1 MYFILKGGA
10 LWFTTTHPE
19 TFHYYDG
26 YWVNNDG
33 AIKQYNE
40 ESHQKHKAQKAQIK
54 KELMRVAWHPSKW
67 WDWCVPEDE
76 KGDTANCFA
85 SIGPPKIIILYLM
98 TGCKKFDPP

>member
-33 AIKQYNE
+33 AIKQHNE

-67 WDWCVPEDE
+67 WDWCVHEDE

>member
-10 LWFTTTHPE
+10 QWFTTTHPE

-33 AIKQYNE
+33 AIKQHNE

>member
-33 AIKQYNE
+33 AIKQHNE

-76 KGDTANCFA
+76 KGDTASCFA

>member
-33 AIKQYNE
+33 AIKQHNE

-67 WDWCVPEDE
+67 WDWCVYEDE

-85 SIGPPKIIILYLM
+85 SIAPPKIIILYLM